1 MGHQNDFEAEKEM
14 EEFFGLFLDSLAEED
29 EIYHYTDI
37 NGLLGIVEN
46 KAIWLTEAS
55 FLNDVEEQLYTLELF
70 ENEVLNT
77 IVDKKLKNT
86 LSDAIE
92 SLRNRRVIEIESLRN
107 RRVIEI
113 ELVFSCSLDADN
125 LTLWSEF
132 SNAYGY
138 CLGLNHGEIY
148 NALKDGISG
157 VLPLLSSLT
166 SAKVI
171 YDREDQ
177 IKKLKE
183 VVKKSIE
190 ISFKDHNIAL
200 PQDCFEDSYDH
211 VPESTLRMIG
221 GCVTVACKI
230 YSVFFKRPEYAAER
244 EYRFYAMGSFGIENL
259 QFRNKNGIPLP
270 FIEIKNDRISESF
283 TSIKIGPKIR
293 DKETVLRAIHML
305 CKKNGV
311 INNRT
316 KSITAS
322 AIDLRF

>member
-1 MGHQNDFEAEKEM
+1 MDHQNDFKTEKEI
-14 EEFFGLFLDSLAEED
+14 EEYLGLFLDRVENND

-37 NGLLGIVEN
+37 NGLLGILEN
-46 KAIWLTEAS
+46 NSLWLTEAS

-77 IVDKKLKNT
+77 IVDKKLKDS

-92 SLRNRRVIEIESLRN
+92 DLRDRRTIGQ
-107 RRVIEI
+107 I
-113 ELVFSCSLDADN
+113 ELVFSCSLDVDN

-148 NALKDGISG
+148 NALKNGISG
-157 VLPLLSSLT
+157 VFPLLNSLT

-190 ISFKDHNIAL
+190 ISFEDNNIAL
-200 PQDCFEDSYDH
+200 PQDCFVDSYDH
-211 VPESTLRMIG
+211 VQESTLRMIG
-221 GCVTVACKI
+221 GCVNVACKI

-259 QFRNKNGIPLP
+259 RFRNKNGIPLP

-283 TSIKIGPKIR
+283 TSIKCGPKFR

-305 CKKNGV
+305 CEKNGV
-311 INNRT
+311 IKNRT

>member
-14 EEFFGLFLDSLAEED
+14 EEFFGLFLDRLAEED

-46 KAIWLTEAS
+46 KSIWLTEAS

-92 SLRNRRVIEIESLRN
+92 SLRDRRVIEN
-107 RRVIEI
+107 

-138 CLGLNHGEIY
+138 CLGLKHGEIY
-148 NALKDGISG
+148 KALKDGISG
-157 VLPLLSSLT
+157 AFPLLSSLT

-190 ISFKDHNIAL
+190 ISFEDNNISL
-200 PQDCFEDSYDH
+200 PQDCFVDSYDH

-221 GCVTVACKI
+221 GCVNVACKI

-283 TSIKIGPKIR
+283 TSIKIGPKFR